1 MKPKDEA
8 KDQAIKKATLELVF
22 EKGMAGI
29 KMSEVAKRASIGTG
43 SLYTYYKDKEALI
56 ETLYQDI
63 EKQSLA
69 ALFAHVSPALP
80 YPVRVKKI
88 CFNYMDYL
96 IQHQKEVI
104 FKEQYHRSPF
114 CYHHVDPLAMDEKME
129 RMIALITEGKS
140 QHYLKQ
146 IPDLEMMMALDGII
160 KNIIQHYQ
168 TIKQPITQ
176 EIKERI
182 FSICWDCLKA

>member
-1 MKPKDEA
+1 MKPKDET
-8 KDQAIKKATLELVF
+8 KDQAIKLATLELVF

-43 SLYTYYKDKEALI
+43 SLYTYYKDKESLI

-69 ALFAHVSPALP
+69 ALFANISSGLP
-80 YPVRVKKI
+80 YVARAKQI

-96 IQHQKEVI
+96 IKHQKEVV

-114 CYHHVDPLAMDEKME
+114 CYHQIDPLAMDEKME
-129 RMIALITEGKS
+129 RMIALITEGKKE
-140 QHYLKQ
+140 QHFKQ
-146 IPDLEMMMALDGII
+146 LPELEMMMALDGII

-168 TIKQPITQ
+168 TIQQPITP
-176 EIKERI
+176 EVKERI
-182 FSICWDCLKA
+182 FSMCWDCLKT